1 MIEKIISM
9 LQILISRAT
18 SNIKCFRALQLILV
32 TLLIVSCGVKTST
45 KNESSPVKTETVIAD
60 EIDTNS
66 KDLETFP
73 FAVID
78 NVPVYPGCES
88 YTSNEEQMLC
98 FSRKIE
104 EFAMLNFN
112 TGLAQELKLTGVNRI
127 IILFKIDKQGDV
139 TDIKVRAPHPKL
151 EEEARRVIQKLPKM
165 TPGKQ
170 NGKAAGV
177 MYSLP
182 IVFEIHTVN
191 K

>member
-1 MIEKIISM
+1 M
-9 LQILISRAT
+9 LQNLLSKSTAKV
-18 SNIKCFRALQLILV
+18 KCLSTLQLILV

-45 KNESSPVKTETVIAD
+45 KNESSPVKTETVMAD
-60 EIDTNS
+60 EIEKNS
-66 KDLETFP
+66 KGLETFP

-78 NVPVYPGCES
+78 NVPIYPGCES
-88 YTSNEEQMLC
+88 YSSNEEQKLC

-104 EFAMLNFN
+104 EFAMINFN
-112 TGLAQELKLTGVNRI
+112 TELAQELKLTGVNRI
-127 IILFKIDKQGDV
+127 IVLFKIDKQGDV
-139 TDIKVRAPHPKL
+139 TNIKVRAPHPKL

-170 NGKAAGV
+170 KGKAAGV